1 TGAAGVT
8 AGAGEDAV
16 AAGTLAFRLT
26 GSGVRGVTE
35 AVGGAGAGSGARRC
49 STGAGRCRGIQW
61 VTVAAGA
68 DLVGADRVCTAANDE
83 PEERVTATCGV
94 ARMSAGRAWTTCFGW
109 GSAAI
114 WTTAVRAAGG
124 AVTRSPNAAL
134 P

>member
-1 TGAAGVT
+1 M
-8 AGAGEDAV
+8 

-68 DLVGADRVCTAANDE
+68 DLVGADRVCTALLAKDVLLDFRPGVGLRLAPHFYTRDDE
-83 PEERVTATCGV
+83 VDRAMKLVRDEVTK
-94 ARMSAGRAWTTCFGW
+94 
-109 GSAAI
+109 
-114 WTTAVRAAGG
+114 AAG
-124 AVTRSPNAAL
+124 
-134 P
+134 